1 GAAEPRPRLDFL
13 PHGAIALS
21 GARGAVRKKSR
32 GPCRNARNQAYN
44 PGVRVLEPQEKGGQ
58 LKTLPVFVSLV
69 FASLAFAS
77 DGFAQTPAQG
87 PIQMAQAAGGAS
99 QGAVP
104 TASSGGVMST
114 VVSAIAAAAAA
125 AAALAA
131 NSTVSTPSHH

>member
-1 GAAEPRPRLDFL
+1 M
-13 PHGAIALS
+13 
-21 GARGAVRKKSR
+21 KSL
-32 GPCRNARNQAYN
+32 Q
-44 PGVRVLEPQEKGGQ
+44 
-58 LKTLPVFVSLV
+58 VFVSLV
-69 FASLAFAS
+69 LVSLVVAVDAR
-77 DGFAQTPAQG
+77 AQTPAQG

-131 NSTVSTPSHH
+131 NSTVSAPSHH